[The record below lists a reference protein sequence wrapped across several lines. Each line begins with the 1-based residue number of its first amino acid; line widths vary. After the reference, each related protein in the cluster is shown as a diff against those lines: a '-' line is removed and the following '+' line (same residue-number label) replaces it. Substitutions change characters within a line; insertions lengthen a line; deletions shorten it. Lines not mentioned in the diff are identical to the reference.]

1 MKITTE
7 EIPFEGGPLTG
18 VEIHL
23 FAVNLILIRAKSG
36 FVMCG
41 YLNLEV
47 AARVEDAACTARGR
61 VNTVSE
67 VLAATVNGVTPKAA
81 ALGVTPGMP
90 IPEALKLMN
99 Q

>member
-1 MKITTE
+1 MIRTE

-18 VEIHL
+18 VELHM
-23 FAVNLILIRAKSG
+23 FAVNLVTIKARHG

-47 AARVEDAACTARGR
+47 AARVEDAACTAKGR
-61 VNTVSE
+61 VNTVAD
-67 VLAATVNGVTPKAA
+67 VLAAEVNGVTPKAA
-81 ALGVTPGMP
+81 ALGIAPGMP
-90 IPEALKLMN
+90 MREALRLMN